1 VVDLTLL
8 PGLRGEARGVSVNSQ
23 KDAGVRSGHGDCG
36 GGYGG
41 GEAQGALQGSPCTLP
56 GMGDSGESPKQRH
69 DRELI
74 ELLNEL
80 RVAIPGVQVLFAFL
94 LAVPFAQ
101 GWKRVTPFQ
110 KDVFFVAFLATA
122 MSSVLLIAPSAY
134 HRIGWRSEDKGRIVE
149 ASNKLAIAG
158 LFFLAVSIASVVLL
172 VTDYIFDKTTAI
184 ATTAGVG
191 VLFLVFWCVLPL
203 AGRARS

>member
-1 VVDLTLL
+1 
-8 PGLRGEARGVSVNSQ
+8 
-23 KDAGVRSGHGDCG
+23 
-36 GGYGG
+36 
-41 GEAQGALQGSPCTLP
+41 
-56 GMGDSGESPKQRH
+56 MGDSGESPKQRH

-101 GWKRVTPFQ
+101 GWKRITTFQ

-134 HRIGWRSEDKGRIVE
+134 HRIGWRSEDKGRILK

-158 LFFLAVSIASVVLL
+158 LFFLAVSIAAVVLL

-184 ATTAGVG
+184 ATTTGVG
-191 VLFLVFWCVLPL
+191 AMFLVFWCVLPL
-203 AGRARS
+203 VGRMRS